1 MHDLKLQIGGMPS
14 LSAGTGVMSRA
25 DASYSIAALMYGR

>member
-1 MHDLKLQIGGMPS
+1 MHDLKLQIGSMPS

-25 DASYSIAALMYGR
+25 NIAYSIAALMYGR